1 MMGARYVRGARRA
14 TGGLFHR
21 SWPDPRVLSIQSR
34 VATAAGGGG
43 APALRMGR
51 ARRDGGAPARRM
63 SERGGGGL
71 SRGVHLAGGRK
82 PGAAGLRFAPRR
94 SYLYTCS
101 STVLLAIWSRVSV
114 LHTHRPFY
122 FCGQTCTLTER
133 LLTARTLR
141 ATRTTPSQS
150 RCAAPHFSSTTLP
163 SGSLT

>member
-71 SRGVHLAGGRK
+71 SRGWPQARCGRVE
-82 PGAAGLRFAPRR
+82 RFAPLLL
-94 SYLYTCS
+94 SLYVF
-101 STVLLAIWSRVSV
+101 STILLAMMEPCLCVAR
-114 LHTHRPFY
+114 THRPFY

>member
-1 MMGARYVRGARRA
+1 MMGAKYVRGARRA

-71 SRGVHLAGGRK
+71 SRGWPQRPTRK
-82 PGAAGLRFAPRR
+82 PGGRCGRVERFAPALL
-94 SYLYTCS
+94 SYT
-101 STVLLAIWSRVSV
+101 WSVQ
-114 LHTHRPFY
+114 Y
-122 FCGQTCTLTER
+122 YWQ
-133 LLTARTLR
+133 
-141 ATRTTPSQS
+141 
-150 RCAAPHFSSTTLP
+150 
-163 SGSLT
+163 